1 MGGSRE
7 EDRLGRITWDA
18 GNPAGG
24 YIHGEGSHGILAV
37 QLVAIHMGWDHMGF
51 WQSSWWL
58 YTGEGSHGILAV
70 QPVAIYMGRDH
81 MGFWQ
86 SSWWLY
92 TVSQSVSHKISQSV
106 NQSGVKEEEDLT

>member
-24 YIHGEGSHGILAV
+24 YIHGEGSHGILAIK
-37 QLVAIHMGWDHMGF
+37 LVAIYS
-51 WQSSWWL
+51 QS
-58 YTGEGSHGILAV
+58 
-70 QPVAIYMGRDH
+70 
-81 MGFWQ
+81 
-86 SSWWLY
+86 
-92 TVSQSVSHKISQSV
+92 VSQSVSQKISQSV